1 MHSNLSLK
9 VKFLFPPYH
18 QLHKFYCAI
27 VRQSYL
33 TSHEKLL
40 CKLFHFFFTIC
51 FSQFC
56 RLMQKFTCIF
66 QSADTY
72 LASTVLKIP
81 KTFFNADSI
90 SKNFMY
96 MIYLSTKFEAICTK
110 SILFQLRKFMKLSSN
125 MTGKRRPVNID
136 FKSRKRFTRLLV

>member
-1 MHSNLSLK
+1 MHCKFPLKSIYAFLRLSNSHYIWCASVSVHSLTCRQK
-9 VKFLFPPYH
+9 
-18 QLHKFYCAI
+18 QLD
-27 VRQSYL
+27 
-33 TSHEKLL
+33 
-40 CKLFHFFFTIC
+40 KLFHFFFTIC

-81 KTFFNADSI
+81 KIFFNADSI
-90 SKNFMY
+90 SKIFMY
-96 MIYLSTKFEAICTK
+96 VIYLGTKFEAICTK

-136 FKSRKRFTRLLV
+136 FKSYIRFARLLV